1 MKTLCLLIT
10 LSAALVSAQDTK
22 AADPK
27 AADPKAAD
35 PKTAQVEVLEVE
47 GKRFVLVRNFGSVED
62 FAGFE
67 KNVQIISQKR
77 QEAQQ
82 ISQLAQ
88 IALTTPER
96 EARKKE
102 LESKM
107 TVLQS
112 DNATMQK
119 NYGFDLMRQYMVV
132 QTKLNILSTLS
143 NEEYIKMAADKNF
156 KADTVVN
163 SGDKKL
169 LRRGEVTGA
178 VEVERFKQQ
187 VQRVLE
193 SRKALQQLVD
203 LQPRLTNE
211 ADKKKVEDAMKSA
224 QADVNAALE
233 DFKKARG
240 YDLPAELT
248 LQTAEA
254 KLYTLLTDEENKR
267 LKEQSQPKK
276 EEKK

>member
-10 LSAALVSAQDTK
+10 LSAALVSAQDT
-22 AADPK
+22 K